1 MILLIHIYFSVD
13 MPGISAFWIWML
25 AIFFL
30 FLVALCV
37 YLGIRY
43 RKERKRH
50 LALKKAGLANFVE
63 GAVEQINPALS
74 LDEQAELLPYD
85 RDFEFP
91 RDKLKLGKQLG
102 AGAFGVVLKGEAQGI
117 RNGEPV
123 STVAVK
129 MVKRTADAEVV
140 RALVSELKIM
150 VHLGQHLNVV
160 NLLGAVTKNIAKR
173 KLSVMRRVHLAR
185 VTQIMSVSC
194 R

>member
-1 MILLIHIYFSVD
+1 
-13 MPGISAFWIWML
+13 ML

-173 KLSVMRRVHLAR
+173 KTMRRVHLTG
-185 VTQIMSVSC
+185 VTQIKSVSC